1 MRVFEDDL
9 NRIAREL
16 EELELKNKTF
26 FITGAT
32 GLVGSVL
39 VKALAFANEH
49 YNLKNNIIAQVRN
62 PEKAKKIFSGYT
74 DIIFCVGDVRERI
87 SYAGNIDYIIHGA
100 SETKSK
106 NMIDF
111 PVETLWTALSG
122 AKNLLDFAC
131 EKQVVKMV
139 FLSSMEA
146 FGTVTGDG
154 RASED
159 KLGYVD
165 LRSVRSCYPES
176 KRMIEN
182 MCVCYSSEYGVPV
195 TIARLAQTFG
205 AGVSADDTRVF
216 AQFAHSAISGENIV
230 LHTMGKS
237 CGNYVYTADAAT
249 AIFTLLKKGI
259 SGECY
264 TVANE
269 TSSMQIKEMAELV
282 ANRVAD
288 GKIDVIIDIPKDKQL
303 GYAPDVKLKLD
314 ASKLQK
320 LGWRPQINL
329 EESYRRMILYWQ
341 EENNNQRY

>member
-1 MRVFEDDL
+1 MKVFEEDL
-9 NRIAREL
+9 NRIAQEL
-16 EELELKNKTF
+16 KELELKNKSF

-39 VKALAFANEH
+39 VKALAFANDH
-49 YNLKNNIIAQVRN
+49 YDLNNRVVAQVRN
-62 PEKAKKIFSGYT
+62 PQKAKKVFDGYEGIT
-74 DIIFCVGDVRERI
+74 YCVGDVRDII
-87 SYAGNIDYIIHGA
+87 SYPGNVDYVIHAA

-131 EKQVVKMV
+131 EKKIEKMV

-146 FGTVTGDG
+146 FGSVDG
-154 RASED
+154 NQRTSEE
-159 KLGYVD
+159 KLGYID
-165 LRSVRSCYPES
+165 LRKVRSCYPES

-205 AGVSADDTRVF
+205 AGVSSEDTRVF
-216 AQFAHSAISGENIV
+216 AQFAHSAMTGEDIV
-230 LHTMGKS
+230 LHTAGTS

-269 TSSMQIKEMAELV
+269 TSSMRIKDMAELV
-282 ANRVAD
+282 ANCVAD
-288 GKIDVIIDIPKDKQL
+288 GKIRVVVDIPADKQF

-314 ASKLQK
+314 ASKLRS
-320 LGWRPQINL
+320 LGWKPQINL
-329 EESYRRMILYWQ
+329 EESYKRLIKYWQ
-341 EENNNQRY
+341 EN

>member
-1 MRVFEDDL
+1 MRVFEEDL
-9 NRIAREL
+9 NRIAQELKEL
-16 EELELKNKTF
+16 EFKNKSF

-39 VKALAFANEH
+39 VKALAFANDH
-49 YNLKNNIIAQVRN
+49 YDLKNRIVAQVRN
-62 PEKAKKIFSGYT
+62 PQKAKKVFDGYEGIT
-74 DIIFCVGDVRERI
+74 YCVGDVRDII
-87 SYAGNIDYIIHGA
+87 SYPGNVDYVIHAA

-131 EKQVVKMV
+131 EKKIKKMV

-146 FGTVTGDG
+146 FGSVDG
-154 RASED
+154 NQRTSEE
-159 KLGYVD
+159 KLGYID
-165 LRSVRSCYPES
+165 LRKVRSCYPES

-205 AGVSADDTRVF
+205 AGVSSEDTRVF
-216 AQFAHSAISGENIV
+216 AQFAHSAMTGEDIV
-230 LHTMGKS
+230 LHTAGTS

-269 TSSMQIKEMAELV
+269 TSSMRIKDMAELV
-282 ANRVAD
+282 ANCVAD
-288 GKIDVIIDIPKDKQL
+288 GKIRVVVDIPADKQF

-314 ASKLQK
+314 ASKLK
-320 LGWRPQINL
+320 SLGWKPQINL
-329 EESYRRMILYWQ
+329 EESYKRLIKYWQ
-341 EENNNQRY
+341 EN

>member
-1 MRVFEDDL
+1 MKVFEEDL
-9 NRIAREL
+9 NRIAQEL
-16 EELELKNKTF
+16 KELELKNKSF

-39 VKALAFANEH
+39 VKALAFANDH
-49 YNLKNNIIAQVRN
+49 YDLNNRVVAQVRN
-62 PEKAKKIFSGYT
+62 PQKAKKVFDGYEGIT
-74 DIIFCVGDVRERI
+74 YCVGDVRDII
-87 SYAGNIDYIIHGA
+87 SYPGNVDYVIHAA

-131 EKQVVKMV
+131 EKKIEKMV

-146 FGTVTGDG
+146 FGSVDG
-154 RASED
+154 NQRTSEE
-159 KLGYVD
+159 KLGYID
-165 LRSVRSCYPES
+165 LRKVRSCYPES

-182 MCVCYSSEYGVPV
+182 MCVCYSLEYGVPV

-205 AGVSADDTRVF
+205 AGVSSEDTRVF
-216 AQFAHSAISGENIV
+216 AQFAHSAMTGEDIV
-230 LHTMGKS
+230 LHTAGTS

-269 TSSMQIKEMAELV
+269 TSSMRIKDMAELV
-282 ANRVAD
+282 ANCVAD
-288 GKIDVIIDIPKDKQL
+288 GKIRVVVDIPADKQF

-314 ASKLQK
+314 ASKLRS
-320 LGWRPQINL
+320 LGWKPQINL
-329 EESYRRMILYWQ
+329 EESYKRLIKYWQ
-341 EENNNQRY
+341 EN

>member
-1 MRVFEDDL
+1 MKVFEEDL
-9 NRIAREL
+9 NRIAQEL
-16 EELELKNKTF
+16 KELELKNKSF

-39 VKALAFANEH
+39 VKALAFANDH
-49 YNLKNNIIAQVRN
+49 YDLKNRIVAQVRN
-62 PEKAKKIFSGYT
+62 PQKAKKVFDGYEGIT
-74 DIIFCVGDVRERI
+74 YCVGDVRDII
-87 SYAGNIDYIIHGA
+87 SYPGNVDYVIHAA

-131 EKQVVKMV
+131 EKKIEKMV

-146 FGTVTGDG
+146 FGSVDG
-154 RASED
+154 NQRTPEE
-159 KLGYVD
+159 KLGYID
-165 LRSVRSCYPES
+165 LRKVRSCYPES

-205 AGVSADDTRVF
+205 AGVSSEDTRVF
-216 AQFAHSAISGENIV
+216 AQFAHSAMTGEDIV
-230 LHTMGKS
+230 LHTAGTS

-269 TSSMQIKEMAELV
+269 TSSMRIKDMAELV
-282 ANRVAD
+282 ANCVAD
-288 GKIDVIIDIPKDKQL
+288 GKMRVVVDIPADKQF

-314 ASKLQK
+314 ASKLRS
-320 LGWRPQINL
+320 LGWKPQINL
-329 EESYRRMILYWQ
+329 EESYKRLIKYWQ
-341 EENNNQRY
+341 EN

>member
-1 MRVFEDDL
+1 MKVFEEDL
-9 NRIAREL
+9 NRIAQEL
-16 EELELKNKTF
+16 KELELKNKSF

-39 VKALAFANEH
+39 VKALAFANDH
-49 YNLKNNIIAQVRN
+49 YDLNNRVVAQVRN
-62 PEKAKKIFSGYT
+62 PQKAKKVFDGYEGIT
-74 DIIFCVGDVRERI
+74 YCVGDVRDII
-87 SYAGNIDYIIHGA
+87 SYPGNVDYVIHAA

-131 EKQVVKMV
+131 EKKIEKMV

-146 FGTVTGDG
+146 FGSVDG
-154 RASED
+154 NQRTSEK
-159 KLGYVD
+159 KLGYID
-165 LRSVRSCYPES
+165 LRKVRSCYPES

-205 AGVSADDTRVF
+205 AGVSSEDTRVF
-216 AQFAHSAISGENIV
+216 AQFAHSAMTGEDIV
-230 LHTMGKS
+230 LHTAGTS

-269 TSSMQIKEMAELV
+269 TSSMRIKDMAELV
-282 ANRVAD
+282 ANCVAD
-288 GKIDVIIDIPKDKQL
+288 GKIRVVVDIPADKQF

-314 ASKLQK
+314 ASKLRS
-320 LGWRPQINL
+320 LGWKPQINL
-329 EESYRRMILYWQ
+329 EESYKRLIKYWQ
-341 EENNNQRY
+341 EN

>member
-1 MRVFEDDL
+1 MRIIEDDL
-9 NRIAREL
+9 NRIAQEL
-16 EELELKNKTF
+16 SRLEFRNNSF

-39 VKALAFANEH
+39 VKALSFANVH
-49 YNLKNNIIAQVRN
+49 YDLKNRIVAQIRN
-62 PEKAKKIFSGYT
+62 PQKAEKVFSGYSGIT
-74 DIIFCVGDVRERI
+74 YCVGDVRDTI
-87 SYAGNIDYIIHGA
+87 SYAGDVDYVIHAA
-100 SETKSK
+100 SETRSK

-122 AKNLLDFAC
+122 AKNMLDFAR
-131 EKQVVKMV
+131 EKRIKKMV

-146 FGTVTGDG
+146 FGTVDG
-154 RASED
+154 NQRTPEE
-159 KLGYVD
+159 KLGYID
-165 LRSVRSCYPES
+165 LRKVRSCYPES

-205 AGVSADDTRVF
+205 AGVSSEDTRVF
-216 AQFAHSAISGENIV
+216 AQFAHSAMTGEDIV
-230 LHTMGKS
+230 LHTAGTS

-269 TSSMQIKEMAELV
+269 SSSMQIKDMAELV
-282 ANRVAD
+282 ANCVAD
-288 GKIDVIIDIPKDKQL
+288 GKISVIVDISDGAQY
-303 GYAPDVKLKLD
+303 GYAPDVRLKLD
-314 ASKLQK
+314 ASKLQA
-320 LGWRPQINL
+320 LGWKPQINL
-329 EESYRRMILYWQ
+329 EDSYKRLIRYWR
-341 EENNNQRY
+341 EDSKSHS

>member
-1 MRVFEDDL
+1 MKVFEEDL
-9 NRIAREL
+9 NRIAQEL
-16 EELELKNKTF
+16 KELELKNKSF

-39 VKALAFANEH
+39 VKALAFANDH
-49 YNLKNNIIAQVRN
+49 YDLKNRIVAQVRN
-62 PEKAKKIFSGYT
+62 PQKAKKVFDGYEGIT
-74 DIIFCVGDVRERI
+74 YCVGDVRDII
-87 SYAGNIDYIIHGA
+87 SYPGNVDYVIHAA

-131 EKQVVKMV
+131 EKKIEKMV

-146 FGTVTGDG
+146 FGSVDG
-154 RASED
+154 NQRTPEE
-159 KLGYVD
+159 KLGYID
-165 LRSVRSCYPES
+165 LRKVRSCYPES

-205 AGVSADDTRVF
+205 AGVSSEDTRVF
-216 AQFAHSAISGENIV
+216 AQFAHSAMTGEDIV
-230 LHTMGKS
+230 LHTAGTS

-269 TSSMQIKEMAELV
+269 TSSMRIKDMAELV
-282 ANRVAD
+282 ANCVAD
-288 GKIDVIIDIPKDKQL
+288 GKIRVVVDIPNDKQF
-303 GYAPDVKLKLD
+303 GYAPEVKLKLD
-314 ASKLQK
+314 ATKMQA
-320 LGWRPQINL
+320 LGWKPQIDL
-329 EESYRRMILYWQ
+329 EESYKRLIKYWQ
-341 EENNNQRY
+341 EN

>member
-1 MRVFEDDL
+1 MKVFEEDL
-9 NRIAREL
+9 NRIAQEL
-16 EELELKNKTF
+16 KELELKNKSF

-39 VKALAFANEH
+39 VKALAFANDH
-49 YNLKNNIIAQVRN
+49 YDLKNRIVAQVRN
-62 PEKAKKIFSGYT
+62 PQKAKKVFDGYEGIT
-74 DIIFCVGDVRERI
+74 YCVGDVRDII
-87 SYAGNIDYIIHGA
+87 SYPGNVDYVIHAA

-131 EKQVVKMV
+131 EKKIEKMV

-146 FGTVTGDG
+146 FGSVDG
-154 RASED
+154 NQRTSEE
-159 KLGYVD
+159 KLGYID
-165 LRSVRSCYPES
+165 LRKVRSCYPES

-205 AGVSADDTRVF
+205 AGVSSEDTRVF
-216 AQFAHSAISGENIV
+216 AQFAHSAMTGEDIV
-230 LHTMGKS
+230 LHTAGTS
-237 CGNYVYTADAAT
+237 CGNYIYTADAAT

-269 TSSMQIKEMAELV
+269 TSSMRIKDMAELV
-282 ANRVAD
+282 ANCVAD
-288 GKIDVIIDIPKDKQL
+288 GKIRVVVDIPADKQF
-303 GYAPDVKLKLD
+303 GYAPDVNLKLD
-314 ASKLQK
+314 ASKLRSLSWK
-320 LGWRPQINL
+320 PQINL
-329 EESYRRMILYWQ
+329 EESYKRLIKYWQ
-341 EENNNQRY
+341 EN

>member
-1 MRVFEDDL
+1 MKVFEEDL
-9 NRIAREL
+9 NRIAQEL
-16 EELELKNKTF
+16 KELELKNKSF

-39 VKALAFANEH
+39 VKALAFANDH
-49 YNLKNNIIAQVRN
+49 YDLNNRVVAQVRN
-62 PEKAKKIFSGYT
+62 PQKAKKVFDGYEGIT
-74 DIIFCVGDVRERI
+74 YCVGDVRDII
-87 SYAGNIDYIIHGA
+87 SYPGNVDYVIHAA

-131 EKQVVKMV
+131 EKKIEKMV

-146 FGTVTGDG
+146 FGSVDG
-154 RASED
+154 NQRTSEE
-159 KLGYVD
+159 KLGYID
-165 LRSVRSCYPES
+165 LRKVRSCYPES

-205 AGVSADDTRVF
+205 AGVSSEDTRVF
-216 AQFAHSAISGENIV
+216 AQFAHSAMTGEDIV
-230 LHTMGKS
+230 LHTAGTS
-237 CGNYVYTADAAT
+237 CGNYVYTADVAT

-269 TSSMQIKEMAELV
+269 TSSMRIKDMAELV
-282 ANRVAD
+282 ANCVAD
-288 GKIDVIIDIPKDKQL
+288 GKIRVVVDIPADKQF

-314 ASKLQK
+314 ASKLRS
-320 LGWRPQINL
+320 LGWKPQINL
-329 EESYRRMILYWQ
+329 EESYKRLIKYWQ
-341 EENNNQRY
+341 EN

>member
-1 MRVFEDDL
+1 MKVFEEDL
-9 NRIAREL
+9 NRIAQEL
-16 EELELKNKTF
+16 KELELKNKSF

-39 VKALAFANEH
+39 VKALAFANDH
-49 YNLKNNIIAQVRN
+49 YDLNNRVVAQVRN
-62 PEKAKKIFSGYT
+62 PQKAKKVFDGYEGIT
-74 DIIFCVGDVRERI
+74 YCVGDVRDII
-87 SYAGNIDYIIHGA
+87 SYPGNVDYVIHAA

-131 EKQVVKMV
+131 EKKIEKMV

-146 FGTVTGDG
+146 FGSVDG
-154 RASED
+154 NQRTSEE
-159 KLGYVD
+159 KLGYID
-165 LRSVRSCYPES
+165 LRKVRSCYPES

-205 AGVSADDTRVF
+205 AGVSSEDNRVF
-216 AQFAHSAISGENIV
+216 AQFAHSAMTGEDIV
-230 LHTMGKS
+230 LHTAGTS

-269 TSSMQIKEMAELV
+269 TSSMRIKDMAELV
-282 ANRVAD
+282 ANCVAD
-288 GKIDVIIDIPKDKQL
+288 GKIRVVVDIPADKQF
-303 GYAPDVKLKLD
+303 GYAPDVNLKLD
-314 ASKLQK
+314 ASKLRSLSWK
-320 LGWRPQINL
+320 PQINL
-329 EESYRRMILYWQ
+329 EESYKRLIKYWQ
-341 EENNNQRY
+341 EN

>member
-1 MRVFEDDL
+1 MKVFEEDL
-9 NRIAREL
+9 NRIAQEL
-16 EELELKNKTF
+16 KKLELKKKSF

-39 VKALAFANEH
+39 VKALAYANYH
-49 YNLKNNIIAQVRN
+49 YDLKNRIVAQVRN
-62 PEKAKKIFSGYT
+62 PQKAEKVFGRYA
-74 DIIFCVGDVRERI
+74 DITYCVGDVRDTI
-87 SYAGNIDYIIHGA
+87 SYSGDVDYVIHAA

-131 EKQVVKMV
+131 EKKIEKMV

-146 FGTVTGDG
+146 FGSVDG
-154 RASED
+154 NQRTPEE
-159 KLGYVD
+159 KLGYID
-165 LRSVRSCYPES
+165 LRKVRSCYPES

-205 AGVSADDTRVF
+205 AGVSSEDTRVF
-216 AQFAHSAISGENIV
+216 AQFAHSAMTGEDIV
-230 LHTMGKS
+230 LHTAGTS

-269 TSSMQIKEMAELV
+269 TSSMRIKDMAELV
-282 ANRVAD
+282 ANCVAD
-288 GKIDVIIDIPKDKQL
+288 GKIRVVVDIPADKQF
-303 GYAPDVKLKLD
+303 GYAPDVNLKLD
-314 ASKLQK
+314 ASKLRSLSWK
-320 LGWRPQINL
+320 PQINL
-329 EESYRRMILYWQ
+329 EESYKRLIKYWK
-341 EENNNQRY
+341 EN

>member
-1 MRVFEDDL
+1 MKVFEEDL
-9 NRIAREL
+9 NRIAQEL
-16 EELELKNKTF
+16 KELELKNKSF

-39 VKALAFANEH
+39 VKALAFANDH
-49 YNLKNNIIAQVRN
+49 YDLKNRIVAQVRN
-62 PEKAKKIFSGYT
+62 PQKAKKVFDGYEGIT
-74 DIIFCVGDVRERI
+74 YCVGDVRDII
-87 SYAGNIDYIIHGA
+87 SYPGNVDYVIHAA

-131 EKQVVKMV
+131 EKKIEKMV

-146 FGTVTGDG
+146 FGSVDG
-154 RASED
+154 NQRTSEE
-159 KLGYVD
+159 KLGYID
-165 LRSVRSCYPES
+165 LRKVRSCYPES

-205 AGVSADDTRVF
+205 AGVSSEDTRVF
-216 AQFAHSAISGENIV
+216 AQFAHSAMTGEDIV
-230 LHTMGKS
+230 LHTAGTS

-269 TSSMQIKEMAELV
+269 TSSMRIKDMAELV
-282 ANRVAD
+282 ANCVAD
-288 GKIDVIIDIPKDKQL
+288 GKIRVVVDIPADKQF
-303 GYAPDVKLKLD
+303 GYAPDVNLKLD
-314 ASKLQK
+314 ASKLRS
-320 LGWRPQINL
+320 LGWKPQINL
-329 EESYRRMILYWQ
+329 EESYKRLIKYWQ
-341 EENNNQRY
+341 EN

>member
-1 MRVFEDDL
+1 MKVFEEDL
-9 NRIAREL
+9 NRIAQEL
-16 EELELKNKTF
+16 KELELKNKSF
-26 FITGAT
+26 FVTGAT

-39 VKALAFANEH
+39 VKALAFANDH
-49 YNLKNNIIAQVRN
+49 YDLKNRIVAQVRN
-62 PEKAKKIFSGYT
+62 PQKAKKVFDGYEGIT
-74 DIIFCVGDVRERI
+74 YCVGDVRDII
-87 SYAGNIDYIIHGA
+87 SYPGNVDYVIHAA

-131 EKQVVKMV
+131 EKKIEKMV

-146 FGTVTGDG
+146 FGSVDG
-154 RASED
+154 NQRTSEE
-159 KLGYVD
+159 KLGYID
-165 LRSVRSCYPES
+165 LRKVRSCYPES

-182 MCVCYSSEYGVPV
+182 MCVCYSSEYGVSV

-205 AGVSADDTRVF
+205 AGVSSEDTRVF
-216 AQFAHSAISGENIV
+216 AQFAHSAMTGEDIV
-230 LHTMGKS
+230 LHTAGTS

-269 TSSMQIKEMAELV
+269 TSSMRIKDMAELV
-282 ANRVAD
+282 ANCVAD
-288 GKIDVIIDIPKDKQL
+288 GKIRVVVDIPADKQF
-303 GYAPDVKLKLD
+303 GYAPDVNLKLD
-314 ASKLQK
+314 ASKLRS
-320 LGWRPQINL
+320 LGWKPQINL
-329 EESYRRMILYWQ
+329 EESYKRLIKYWQ
-341 EENNNQRY
+341 EN

>member
-1 MRVFEDDL
+1 MKAFEEDL
-9 NRIAREL
+9 DRIAQEL
-16 EELELKNKTF
+16 KRLELKSKSF

-32 GLVGSVL
+32 GLIGSVL

-49 YNLKNNIIAQVRN
+49 YDLENSIVAQVRN
-62 PEKAKKIFSGYT
+62 QEKAEKIFSGYM
-74 DIIFCVGDVRERI
+74 DIAYCVGDVRETI
-87 SYAGNIDYIIHGA
+87 SYAGNVNYVIHAA

-122 AKNLLDFAC
+122 AKNLLDFAY
-131 EKQVVKMV
+131 EKKIEKMV

-146 FGTVTGDG
+146 FGTVEGEG
-154 RASED
+154 RTPEE
-159 KLGYVD
+159 KLGYID
-165 LRSVRSCYPES
+165 LRKVRSCYPES

-182 MCVCYSSEYGVPV
+182 MCVCYAAEYGVPV

-205 AGVSADDTRVF
+205 AGVSPEDTRVF
-216 AQFAHSAISGENIV
+216 AQFAHSAMTGENII
-230 LHTMGKS
+230 LHTTGKS

-249 AIFTLLKKGI
+249 AIFTLLKNGV

-269 TSSMQIKEMAELV
+269 TSSMQIKDMAELV
-282 ANRVAD
+282 AHCVAN
-288 GKIDVIIDIPKDKQL
+288 GKIGVIVDIPEGKQF

-314 ASKLQK
+314 ASKLRA
-320 LGWRPQINL
+320 LGWKPQIDL
-329 EESYRRMILYWQ
+329 EESYERMISCWKEPAGYF
-341 EENNNQRY
+341 

>member
-1 MRVFEDDL
+1 MKVFEEDL
-9 NRIAREL
+9 NRIAQEL
-16 EELELKNKTF
+16 KELELKNKSF

-39 VKALAFANEH
+39 VKALAFANDH
-49 YNLKNNIIAQVRN
+49 YDLKNRIVAQVRN
-62 PEKAKKIFSGYT
+62 PQKAETVFDGYA
-74 DIIFCVGDVRERI
+74 DITYCVGDVRNTI
-87 SYAGNIDYIIHGA
+87 SYSGDVDYVIHAA

-131 EKQVVKMV
+131 EKKIEKMV

-146 FGTVTGDG
+146 FGSVDG
-154 RASED
+154 NQRTSEE
-159 KLGYVD
+159 KLGYID
-165 LRSVRSCYPES
+165 LRKVRSCYPES

-205 AGVSADDTRVF
+205 AGVSSEDTRVF
-216 AQFAHSAISGENIV
+216 AQFAHSAMTGEDIV
-230 LHTMGKS
+230 LHTAGTS

-269 TSSMQIKEMAELV
+269 TSSMRIKDMAELV
-282 ANRVAD
+282 ANCVAD
-288 GKIDVIIDIPKDKQL
+288 GKIRVVVDIPADKQF

-314 ASKLQK
+314 ASKLRS
-320 LGWRPQINL
+320 LGWKPQINL
-329 EESYRRMILYWQ
+329 EESYKRLIKYWQ
-341 EENNNQRY
+341 EN

>member
-1 MRVFEDDL
+1 M
-9 NRIAREL
+9 
-16 EELELKNKTF
+16 
-26 FITGAT
+26 
-32 GLVGSVL
+32 
-39 VKALAFANEH
+39 
-49 YNLKNNIIAQVRN
+49 AQVRN
-62 PEKAKKIFSGYT
+62 PQKAKKVFDGYEGIT
-74 DIIFCVGDVRERI
+74 YCVGDVRDII
-87 SYAGNIDYIIHGA
+87 SYPGNVDYVIHAA

-131 EKQVVKMV
+131 EKKIEKMV

-146 FGTVTGDG
+146 FGSVDG
-154 RASED
+154 NQRTSEE
-159 KLGYVD
+159 KLGYID
-165 LRSVRSCYPES
+165 LRKVRSCYPES

-205 AGVSADDTRVF
+205 AGVSSEDTRVF
-216 AQFAHSAISGENIV
+216 AQFAHSAMTGEDIV
-230 LHTMGKS
+230 LHTAGTS

-269 TSSMQIKEMAELV
+269 TSSMRIKDMAELV
-282 ANRVAD
+282 ANCVAD
-288 GKIDVIIDIPKDKQL
+288 GKIRVVVDIPADKQF

-314 ASKLQK
+314 ASKLRS
-320 LGWRPQINL
+320 LGWKPQINL
-329 EESYRRMILYWQ
+329 EESYKRLIKYWQ
-341 EENNNQRY
+341 EN

>member
-1 MRVFEDDL
+1 MKVFEEDL
-9 NRIAREL
+9 KRVAQEL
-16 EELELKNKTF
+16 KELELKNKTF

-39 VKALAFANEH
+39 VKALAYANYH
-49 YNLKNNIIAQVRN
+49 YDLKNGIVAQVRN
-62 PEKAKKIFSGYT
+62 PQKAEKVFDGYA
-74 DIIFCVGDVRERI
+74 DITYCVGDVRDTI
-87 SYAGNIDYIIHGA
+87 SYSGDVDYVIHAA
-100 SETKSK
+100 SETKSR

-122 AKNLLDFAC
+122 AKNLLDFAYKKKI
-131 EKQVVKMV
+131 EKMV

-146 FGTVTGDG
+146 FGTVDGDQ
-154 RASED
+154 RTPEER
-159 KLGYVD
+159 LGYID
-165 LRSVRSCYPES
+165 LIKVRSCYPES

-205 AGVSADDTRVF
+205 AGVSSEDTRVF
-216 AQFAHSAISGENIV
+216 AQFAHSAMTGEDIV
-230 LHTMGKS
+230 LHTTGTS

-249 AIFTLLKKGI
+249 AIFTLLKKGA

-269 TSSMQIKEMAELV
+269 TSSMQIKDMAALV
-282 ANRVAD
+282 ANCVAD
-288 GKIDVIIDIPKDKQL
+288 GKIKVVIDVPEGDKF

-314 ASKLQK
+314 ASKLRS
-320 LGWRPQINL
+320 LGWKPQINL
-329 EESYRRMILYWQ
+329 EESYKRLIKYWQ
-341 EENNNQRY
+341 EN

>member
-1 MRVFEDDL
+1 MKVFEEDL
-9 NRIAREL
+9 NRIAQEL
-16 EELELKNKTF
+16 KELELKNKSF

-39 VKALAFANEH
+39 VKALAFANDH
-49 YNLKNNIIAQVRN
+49 YDLNNRVVAQVRN
-62 PEKAKKIFSGYT
+62 PQKAKKVFDGYEGIT
-74 DIIFCVGDVRERI
+74 YCVGDVRDII
-87 SYAGNIDYIIHGA
+87 SYPGNVDYVIHAA

-131 EKQVVKMV
+131 EKKIEKMV

-146 FGTVTGDG
+146 FGSVDG
-154 RASED
+154 NQRTSEE
-159 KLGYVD
+159 KLGYID
-165 LRSVRSCYPES
+165 LRKVRSCYPES

-205 AGVSADDTRVF
+205 AGVSSEDTRVF
-216 AQFAHSAISGENIV
+216 AQFAHSAMTGEDIV
-230 LHTMGKS
+230 LHTAGTS

-269 TSSMQIKEMAELV
+269 TSSMRIKDMAELV
-282 ANRVAD
+282 ANCVAD
-288 GKIDVIIDIPKDKQL
+288 GKIRVVVDIPADKQF

-314 ASKLQK
+314 RKLQ
-320 LGWRPQINL
+320 
-329 EESYRRMILYWQ
+329 
-341 EENNNQRY
+341 

>member
-1 MRVFEDDL
+1 M
-9 NRIAREL
+9 
-16 EELELKNKTF
+16 K
-26 FITGAT
+26 FIYTIPK
-32 GLVGSVL
+32 SP
-39 VKALAFANEH
+39 KRRNPLAFANDH
-49 YNLKNNIIAQVRN
+49 YDLNNRVVAQVRN
-62 PEKAKKIFSGYT
+62 PQKAKKVFDGYEGIT
-74 DIIFCVGDVRERI
+74 YCVGDVRDII
-87 SYAGNIDYIIHGA
+87 SYPGNVDYVIHAA

-131 EKQVVKMV
+131 EKKIEKMV

-146 FGTVTGDG
+146 FGSVDG
-154 RASED
+154 NQRTSEE
-159 KLGYVD
+159 KLGYID
-165 LRSVRSCYPES
+165 LRKVRSCYPES

-205 AGVSADDTRVF
+205 AGVSSEDTRVF
-216 AQFAHSAISGENIV
+216 AQFAHSAMTGEDIV
-230 LHTMGKS
+230 LHTAGTS

-269 TSSMQIKEMAELV
+269 TSSMRIKDMAELV
-282 ANRVAD
+282 ANCVAD
-288 GKIDVIIDIPKDKQL
+288 GKIRVVVDIPADKQF

-314 ASKLQK
+314 ASKLRS
-320 LGWRPQINL
+320 LGWKPQINL
-329 EESYRRMILYWQ
+329 EESYKRLIKYWQ
-341 EENNNQRY
+341 EN

>member
-1 MRVFEDDL
+1 MKVFEEDL
-9 NRIAREL
+9 NRIAQEL
-16 EELELKNKTF
+16 KELELKNKSF

-39 VKALAFANEH
+39 VKALAFANDH
-49 YNLKNNIIAQVRN
+49 YDLNNRVVAQVRN
-62 PEKAKKIFSGYT
+62 PQKAKKVFDGYEGIT
-74 DIIFCVGDVRERI
+74 YCVGDVRDII
-87 SYAGNIDYIIHGA
+87 SYPGNVDYVIHAA

-131 EKQVVKMV
+131 EKKIEKMV

-146 FGTVTGDG
+146 FGSVDG
-154 RASED
+154 NQRTSEE
-159 KLGYVD
+159 KLGYID
-165 LRSVRSCYPES
+165 LRKVRSCYPES

-205 AGVSADDTRVF
+205 AGVSAEDNRVF
-216 AQFAHSAISGENIV
+216 AQFAHSAMTGEDIV
-230 LHTMGKS
+230 LHTAGTS

-269 TSSMQIKEMAELV
+269 TSSMRIKDMAELV
-282 ANRVAD
+282 ANCVAD
-288 GKIDVIIDIPKDKQL
+288 GKIRVVVDIPADKQF
-303 GYAPDVKLKLD
+303 GYAPDVNLKLD
-314 ASKLQK
+314 ASKLRSLSWK
-320 LGWRPQINL
+320 PQINL
-329 EESYRRMILYWQ
+329 EESYKRLIKYWQ
-341 EENNNQRY
+341 EN

>member
-1 MRVFEDDL
+1 MKVFEEDL
-9 NRIAREL
+9 NRIAQEL
-16 EELELKNKTF
+16 KELELKNKSF

-39 VKALAFANEH
+39 VKALAFANDH
-49 YNLKNNIIAQVRN
+49 YDLNNRVVAQVRN
-62 PEKAKKIFSGYT
+62 PQKAKKVFDGYEGIT
-74 DIIFCVGDVRERI
+74 YCVGDVRDII
-87 SYAGNIDYIIHGA
+87 SYPGNVDYVIHAA

-131 EKQVVKMV
+131 EKKIEKMV

-146 FGTVTGDG
+146 FGSVDG
-154 RASED
+154 NQRTSEE
-159 KLGYVD
+159 KLGYID
-165 LRSVRSCYPES
+165 LRKVRSCYPES

-205 AGVSADDTRVF
+205 AGVSSEDTRVF
-216 AQFAHSAISGENIV
+216 AQFAHSAMTGEDIV
-230 LHTMGKS
+230 LHTAGTS

-269 TSSMQIKEMAELV
+269 TSSMRIKDMAELV
-282 ANRVAD
+282 ANCVAD
-288 GKIDVIIDIPKDKQL
+288 GKIRVVVDIPADKQF
-303 GYAPDVKLKLD
+303 GYAPDVNLKLD
-314 ASKLQK
+314 ASKLRSLSWK
-320 LGWRPQINL
+320 PQINL
-329 EESYRRMILYWQ
+329 EESYKRLIKYWQ
-341 EENNNQRY
+341 EN